1 MSPQCRRRSW
11 GEAVLR
17 RGRGIVRGDLCRGHR
32 GPSPVLPKEPPK
44 LEVYAAGRNARSASA
59 EAAPAAPADG
69 TRAWQ
74 VRGDLC
80 RRHRGPSSILPKDPP
95 KLEVYAARR
104 YARSASAKTAPAAPA
119 AATRGVT
126 NVHRGLGFSLDC
138 PLRCPINGEPLHRG
152 QAACQGPPAPKVTL
166 SVGDPPVQ
174 VGEPRLGLGE
184 AALLVDKLL
193 LHRLG
198 PPLNF
203 GKSVLGECKLPLQEM
218 KPRLICNATVGAISV
233 AMLEFFSSVAKR
245 CSTSERPGGSPDGKS
260 VLSERKLPLQEM
272 KPRLV
277 RGAPGGAISASH
289 VGALLGRGEALL
301 HLRAAWRRPRLLLC
315 AATAALDPGQLLPEV
330 LGKVHEAPVQHLPHL
345 RESGLARSPLIPH
358 KCPEPLPVPRELL
371 REVLRGRPGPVL
383 VTGLLRRAGTP
394 RQSARSANLAS
405 FASLREQLHVHVA
418 HPSRASL

>member
-1 MSPQCRRRSW
+1 MSPQWRRRSW
-11 GEAVLR
+11 GEAVLG
-17 RGRGIVRGDLCRGHR
+17 RGRGI
-32 GPSPVLPKEPPK
+32 
-44 LEVYAAGRNARSASA
+44 
-59 EAAPAAPADG
+59 
-69 TRAWQ
+69 

-184 AALLVDKLL
+184 AALLVDELL

-198 PPLNF
+198 PPLHF
-203 GKSVLGECKLPLQEM
+203 
-218 KPRLICNATVGAISV
+218 
-233 AMLEFFSSVAKR
+233 
-245 CSTSERPGGSPDGKS
+245 GKS

-383 VTGLLRRAGTP
+383 VTGLLRRVLPEHRGDRAGDVHG
-394 RQSARSANLAS
+394 
-405 FASLREQLHVHVA
+405 EQGGG
-418 HPSRASL
+418 